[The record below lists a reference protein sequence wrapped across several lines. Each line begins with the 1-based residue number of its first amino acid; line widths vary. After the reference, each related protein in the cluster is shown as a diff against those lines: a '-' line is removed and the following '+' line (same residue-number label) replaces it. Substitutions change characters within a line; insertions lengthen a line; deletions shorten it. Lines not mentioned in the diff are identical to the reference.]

1 MIFNFR
7 IVSDEVDNF
16 KREINIDSTATFLV
30 LKNAICDSVGYDKS
44 QMCSF
49 FLCDDD
55 WEKKT
60 EITSDDMDF
69 DADEEFELMD
79 DAVLGDLI
87 EDEGQKLLFVFDYM
101 TDRSFFIVMTEM
113 TPGRSLRDPVCTLSV
128 GNAPAQNMDMDE
140 FDAIVDARAAKTA
153 AGAATDVDDLD
164 ADFYGSDEFNEDE
177 FDSES
182 FGDMNFEE

>member
-16 KREINIDSTATFLV
+16 KREIKIDSTASFLD
-30 LKNAICDSVGYDKS
+30 LKNAICESVGYDKS
-44 QMCSF
+44 QMSSF

-55 WEKKT
+55 WEKKK

-69 DADEEFELMD
+69 DSDVEFELMD
-79 DAVLGDLI
+79 DAILGDLI

-101 TDRSFFIVMTEM
+101 TDRSFYCVMTEM
-113 TPGRSLRDPVCTLSV
+113 KPGVSLRDPLCSLSV
-128 GNAPAQNMDMDE
+128 GKAPEQNVDMAE
-140 FDAIVDARAAKTA
+140 FDAMIDAKAAKA
-153 AGAATDVDDLD
+153 AAAIPAEDLD
-164 ADFYGSDEFNEDE
+164 EDFYGSDDYNPDE

-182 FGDMNFEE
+182 FGDMTLDE